1 MATKLAAGKAS
12 RTGDSNPQYL
22 GTKKYDGQTVQNGD
36 IIIRQRGSTII
47 AGKNVRTA
55 QDYTLYSLAVGV
67 VKFSR
72 TRKVSFNGK
81 TVTKKVVNV
90 YPAGDARLLAKIPKP
105 TTVKKVASKA
115 KAPAAKTATKPAAK
129 KATAKK

>member
-22 GTKKYDGQTVQNGD
+22 GTKKYDGQVVKNGD
-36 IIIRQRGSTII
+36 IIVRQRGSNII
-47 AGKNVRTA
+47 AGKDVRTA
-55 QDYTLYSLAVGV
+55 QDYTLYAVAPGV

-90 YPAGDARLLAKIPKP
+90 TPP
-105 TTVKKVASKA
+105 KA
-115 KAPAAKTATKPAAK
+115 K
-129 KATAKK
+129 

>member
-22 GTKKYDGQTVQNGD
+22 GTKKYDGQTVKNGD
-36 IIIRQRGSTII
+36 IIIRQRGSNIL

-55 QDYTLYSLAVGV
+55 QDFTLYSLAEGI
-67 VKFSR
+67 VKFTR

-81 TVTKKVVNV
+81 TLTKKVVNV
-90 YPAGDARLLAKIPKP
+90 LSKAEIAELIQ
-105 TTVKKVASKA
+105 KKSASKS
-115 KAPAAKTATKPAAK
+115 PATKKSPAK
-129 KATAKK
+129 KSSPKKK

>member
-22 GTKKYDGQTVQNGD
+22 GTKKYDGQVVKNGD
-36 IIIRQRGSTII
+36 IIIRQRGSNIL

-55 QDYTLYSLAVGV
+55 QDYTLYSLTEGI
-67 VKFSR
+67 VKFTR

-81 TVTKKVVNV
+81 TLTKKVVNV
-90 YPAGDARLLAKIPKP
+90 LSKEEIQAI
-105 TTVKKVASKA
+105 VQKKAA
-115 KAPAAKTATKPAAK
+115 QKAPATQRSLLQQN
-129 KATAKK
+129 

>member
-22 GTKKYDGQTVQNGD
+22 GTKKYDGQIVKNGD
-36 IIIRQRGSTII
+36 IIIRQRGSSIV

-55 QDYTLYSLAVGV
+55 QDFTLYAVADGI

-81 TVTKKVVNV
+81 TIVKKVVNV
-90 YPAGDARLLAKIPKP
+90 LP
-105 TTVKKVASKA
+105 KA
-115 KAPAAKTATKPAAK
+115 K
-129 KATAKK
+129 